1 MLGKEATSWE
11 MGEHIKDLRYLN
23 RNLKNVI
30 CIDFE
35 PKSTKYTPDNTII
48 IPEFTG
54 DINDKELLSLIVFLK
69 ELSKPQVKDV
79 REYMAKYGNVK
90 PHYKFYKENPKYAKL
105 LPKESNLND
114 DEDIKA
120 IRGFK

>member
-1 MLGKEATSWE
+1 MLGKEATAWE
-11 MGEHIKDLRYLN
+11 MGGAIKDLRYLN

-35 PKSTKYTPDNTII
+35 PNSTKYTPDNTII

-54 DINDKELLSLIVFLK
+54 DVNDKELQSLIVFLK
-69 ELSKPQVKDV
+69 ELSKPQVRDV
-79 REYMAKYGNVK
+79 REYIAKYGNVR
-90 PHYKFYKENPKYAKL
+90 PHLKFYKENPKYAKL
-105 LPKESNLND
+105 LPKDVNLND

-120 IRGFK
+120 IRGSK